1 MKPANHIEIQRN
13 VYTFSA
19 IVLVLS
25 VLIGSSA
32 WTLSSTGVGRIV
44 KERDDAVSANL
55 IGETLR
61 TTLEKDIARLGNEKR
76 ALQKKIDDTQRD
88 KLSEDLDKVIGYMS
102 KAQAAA
108 GEQTRATYSKQE
120 PWKQTDTVDQK
131 AQEVFNTFMIFYAN
145 HSDAMKIKDKEIET
159 TQKINPI
166 GAGERNGESKSIPPP
181 VDCSQCQEELATSN
195 AKLKD
200 AIKPILLKMKTELT
214 LLKGVKFSDNARF
227 KVGQYDE
234 LINLTIPPNPNAA
247 DANMI
252 LSAFKSV
259 CNCIVNYPK
268 DCAQDDPKSL
278 K

>member
-1 MKPANHIEIQRN
+1 MKPANEIEIKRN

-32 WTLSSTGVGRIV
+32 WTLSEKGKEEIA
-44 KERDDAVSANL
+44 KERDHAQAKARTSDSSAKQLKADTFRLHKSVLALIQKDADNKRNR
-55 IGETLR
+55 LR
-61 TTLEKDIARLGNEKR
+61 
-76 ALQKKIDDTQRD
+76 
-88 KLSEDLDKVIGYMS
+88 EDLGAVITFMKET
-102 KAQAAA
+102 KADA
-108 GEQTRATYSKQE
+108 GSDSRSTRLKQE
-120 PWKQTDTVDQK
+120 PWSTEDTVDSK
-131 AQEVFNTFMIFYAN
+131 ARDTFNAFLSFYAN

-166 GAGERNGESKSIPPP
+166 GAGERNGESKSVPPP